1 MTHREPQ
8 QEPPVS
14 TTVTTSPS
22 TCSLSGE
29 PPFKAI
35 TEYECTASKPIWALV
50 RLFTD
55 FSGGIEIRDPLR
67 KHRRIGG
74 VSSIVADEWDEDAL
88 DLEDTELVRLEPGQ
102 KFSTS
107 YTISVVPKADGLRD
121 SDIRH
126 MVPGNTYEITLR
138 KQRWRWMF
146 EDDMPEDIGE
156 DERRAILK
164 KTEVVEWKVDSQ
176 VNFTAT

>member
-1 MTHREPQ
+1 M
-8 QEPPVS
+8 
-14 TTVTTSPS
+14 
-22 TCSLSGE
+22 SGE

-35 TEYECTASKPIWALV
+35 TEYECTVSKPIWALV

-74 VSSIVADEWDEDAL
+74 LSSIVADEWDEDAL

-107 YTISVVPKADGLRD
+107 YTISVVPKAGGLMA
-121 SDIRH
+121 SDMRH

-138 KQRWRWMF
+138 AQRWRWMF
-146 EDDMPEDIGE
+146 EDEMADIDE

-164 KTEVVEWKVDSQ
+164 KREAVEWKVDCQ
-176 VNFTAT
+176 VNFKANKLPKL